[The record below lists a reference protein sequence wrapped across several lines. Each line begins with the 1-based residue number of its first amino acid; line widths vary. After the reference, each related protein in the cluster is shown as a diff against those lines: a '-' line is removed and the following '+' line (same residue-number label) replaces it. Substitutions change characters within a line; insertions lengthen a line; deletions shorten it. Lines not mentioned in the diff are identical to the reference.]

1 MLTSNRRHAAYS
13 PNSAAPPASMP
24 SAPSPNP
31 SANPP
36 PEASGRSTS
45 LRHKIHNAPCNSSP
59 KKDLYTRKILLQLR
73 DFASQRPPAPAPG
86 MPAAHSRLPWA
97 ASSVHSNAPRLPSPS
112 RALIAVPLNPRRFAW
127 IRFASQNPHLSVQT
141 KAKQGLIY
149 TQDIPP
155 APRLC
160 VTTLP
165 APASGMPAA
174 YSRLPRAA
182 SPVHSSTP
190 RLPSPAPAFKIAV
203 SITPR
208 RFA

>member
-1 MLTSNRRHAAYS
+1 M
-13 PNSAAPPASMP
+13 PPTP
-24 SAPSPNP
+24 
-31 SANPP
+31 
-36 PEASGRSTS
+36 
-45 LRHKIHNAPCNSSP
+45 
-59 KKDLYTRKILLQLR
+59 QLR
-73 DFASQRPPAPAPG
+73 RPSGLDAFRPIAQSLGQPTPGGVPAIHQFASQNPQRSLQLKPKKGLIYTQDIPPAPRFCATTPPAPAPG

-97 ASSVHSNAPRLPSPS
+97 ASPVHSNNPRLPSPS
-112 RALIAVPLNPRRFAW
+112 RALIAVPLNPRRFRL

-174 YSRLPRAA
+174 CSRLPWAA
-182 SPVHSSTP
+182 SPVHSSTLQ
-190 RLPSPAPAFKIAV
+190 LPSPAPAFKIAV
-203 SITPR
+203 SLSPR